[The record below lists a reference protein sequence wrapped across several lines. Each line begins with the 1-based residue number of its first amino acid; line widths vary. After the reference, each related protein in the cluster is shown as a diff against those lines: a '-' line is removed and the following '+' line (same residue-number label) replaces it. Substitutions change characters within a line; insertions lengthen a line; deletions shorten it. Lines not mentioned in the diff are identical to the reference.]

1 MIICKEK
8 QSFSTR
14 KVTRLSK
21 SLWSGN
27 RPQNDMEAK
36 ARVCK
41 AALECLKRLGLGRTS
56 MTDIAKEAGISR
68 PTLYK
73 YFRNK
78 DEVFFTA
85 IDIEAHVFAQ
95 AVVKHARQFDTIEK
109 RIVETIIYVVEELPK
124 DKNLSH
130 VLNHELAGTLRY
142 RAFSDEATLVF
153 SEMTALPLIE
163 IRPDLADQGI
173 EISEIM
179 ARFAISMILFPGKY
193 SSDYDG
199 LRYLIKTRILP
210 GLV

>member
-1 MIICKEK
+1 
-8 QSFSTR
+8 
-14 KVTRLSK
+14 LSK

-27 RPQNDMEAK
+27 RPKNNTEAK
-36 ARVCK
+36 SRVCK
-41 AALECLKRLGLGRTS
+41 AALECLKRLGLEKTT

-78 DEVFFTA
+78 DEVFFT
-85 IDIEAHVFAQ
+85 IE
-95 AVVKHARQFDTIEK
+95 E
-109 RIVETIIYVVEELPK
+109 RIVATIIYVVEELPK
-124 DKNLSH
+124 DRNLSY
-130 VLNHELAGTLRY
+130 VLNHELAGTLRS

-163 IRPDLADQGI
+163 IRPELADQGV

-193 SSDYDG
+193 SNDYDG
-199 LRYLIKTRILP
+199 LRSLIKTRILP
-210 GLV
+210 GLI